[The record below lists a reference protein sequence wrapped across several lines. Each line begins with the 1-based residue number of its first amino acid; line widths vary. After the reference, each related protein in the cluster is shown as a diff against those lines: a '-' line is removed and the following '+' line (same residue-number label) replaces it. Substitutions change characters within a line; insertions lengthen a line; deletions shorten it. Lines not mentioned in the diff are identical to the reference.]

1 MAILPLLLSFLI
13 ILFLCKKDRKKRK
26 QKKITKIKPD
36 YTTYSQK
43 SSEVCNE
50 VETVKSKYKSFSQVL
65 GEIGEETVASILK
78 TLPKDYVVFND
89 VYLDIKGYCAQI
101 DHVVISRYGVFIIET
116 KNYTG
121 WIFGNESS
129 EYWTQ
134 TIYDEKYKLRNPL
147 KQNYAHLKTLQLI
160 FGIEERFYF
169 PVVAFHDKA
178 TLKCE
183 TYGNVMC
190 FSELKDFILSKHIQR
205 LSDELVNRLSAI
217 LMYYSVKNEN
227 QKQEHILKVKQD
239 IANKESL
246 VEKGICPKCGGMLI
260 HRQGKYGEFISCINY
275 PSCRFTQNIN
285 R

>member
-1 MAILPLLLSFLI
+1 MVILLLLI
-13 ILFLCKKDRKKRK
+13 FFTIVLFLRNTSRSNKAPKKRRKK
-26 QKKITKIKPD
+26 
-36 YTTYSQK
+36 TTYSSYAKALGEISKK
-43 SSEVCNE
+43 SVTKKTTCSSYA
-50 VETVKSKYKSFSQVL
+50 KVL
-65 GEIGEETVASILK
+65 GEIGEESVASILK

-89 VYLDIKGYCAQI
+89 VYLEIKGKSTQI

-121 WIFGNESS
+121 WIFGNDTS

-134 TIYDEKYKLRNPL
+134 TIYENKYQLRNPL
-147 KQNYAHLKTLQLI
+147 KQNYAHLKTLQSI
-160 FGIEERFYF
+160 FGIDERFYF
-169 PVVAFHDKA
+169 PIVAFHDRA

-183 TYGNVMC
+183 TYGNVMY
-190 FSELKDFILSKHIQR
+190 FSELKDFILSKTIPK
-205 LSDELVNRLSAI
+205 LTDELVNRLSAI
-217 LMYYSVKNEN
+217 LMYYSVKNES

>member
-1 MAILPLLLSFLI
+1 MVILLLLI
-13 ILFLCKKDRKKRK
+13 FFTIVLFLRIISRSNKVLKNKKKK
-26 QKKITKIKPD
+26 
-36 YTTYSQK
+36 TTYSSYAKTLGEISEK
-43 SSEVCNE
+43 SVTKKTTCSSYA
-50 VETVKSKYKSFSQVL
+50 KVL
-65 GEIGEETVASILK
+65 GEIGEESVASILR

-89 VYLDIKGYCAQI
+89 VYLEIKGKSTQI

-121 WIFGNESS
+121 WIFGNDTS

-134 TIYDEKYKLRNPL
+134 TIYEDKYKLRNPL
-147 KQNYAHLKTLQLI
+147 RQNYSHLKTLQSI

-169 PVVAFHDKA
+169 PIVAFHDRA

-183 TYGNVMC
+183 TNGNVMY

>member
-1 MAILPLLLSFLI
+1 MVILLLLI
-13 ILFLCKKDRKKRK
+13 FFTIVLFFRIISRSNKVLKNKKKK
-26 QKKITKIKPD
+26 
-36 YTTYSQK
+36 TTYSSYAKTLGEISEK
-43 SSEVCNE
+43 SVTKKTTCSSYA
-50 VETVKSKYKSFSQVL
+50 KVL
-65 GEIGEETVASILK
+65 GEIGEESVASILR

-89 VYLDIKGYCAQI
+89 VYLEIKGKSTQI

-121 WIFGNESS
+121 WIFGNDTS

-134 TIYDEKYKLRNPL
+134 TIYEDKYKLRNPL
-147 KQNYAHLKTLQLI
+147 RQNYSHLKTLQSI

-169 PVVAFHDKA
+169 PIVAFHDRA

-183 TYGNVMC
+183 TNGNVMY
-190 FSELKDFILSKHIQR
+190 FSELKDFILSKTIPK
-205 LSDELVNRLSAI
+205 LTDELVNRLSAI

-285 R
+285 H

>member
-1 MAILPLLLSFLI
+1 MVILLLLI
-13 ILFLCKKDRKKRK
+13 FFTIVLFLRIISRSNKVLKNKKKK
-26 QKKITKIKPD
+26 
-36 YTTYSQK
+36 TTYSSYAKALGEISKK
-43 SSEVCNE
+43 SVTKKTTYSSYA
-50 VETVKSKYKSFSQVL
+50 KVL
-65 GEIGEETVASILK
+65 GEIGEESVASILK

-89 VYLDIKGYCAQI
+89 VYLEIKGKSTQI
-101 DHVVISRYGVFIIET
+101 DHVVISRYGIFVIET

-121 WIFGNESS
+121 WIFGNDTS

-134 TIYDEKYKLRNPL
+134 TIYENKYQLRNPL
-147 KQNYAHLKTLQLI
+147 KQNYAHLKTLQSI
-160 FGIEERFYF
+160 FGIDERFYF
-169 PVVAFHDKA
+169 PIVAFHDRA

-183 TYGNVMC
+183 TYGNVMY
-190 FSELKDFILSKHIQR
+190 FSELKDFILSKTIPK
-205 LSDELVNRLSAI
+205 LTDELVNRLSAI

-239 IANKESL
+239 IANKQSL

>member
-1 MAILPLLLSFLI
+1 MVILLLLI
-13 ILFLCKKDRKKRK
+13 FFTIVLFFRIISRSNKVLKNKKKK
-26 QKKITKIKPD
+26 
-36 YTTYSQK
+36 TTYSSYAKTLGEISEK
-43 SSEVCNE
+43 SVTKKTTCSSYA
-50 VETVKSKYKSFSQVL
+50 KVL
-65 GEIGEETVASILK
+65 GEIGEESVASILR

-89 VYLDIKGYCAQI
+89 VYLEIKGKSTQI

-121 WIFGNESS
+121 WIFGNETS

-134 TIYDEKYKLRNPL
+134 IIYEDKYKLRNPL
-147 KQNYAHLKTLQLI
+147 RQNYSHLKTLQSI

-169 PVVAFHDKA
+169 PIVAFHDRA

-183 TYGNVMC
+183 TNGNVMY

-285 R
+285 H

>member
-1 MAILPLLLSFLI
+1 MVILLLLI
-13 ILFLCKKDRKKRK
+13 FFTIVLFLRIISRSNKAPKKRRKK
-26 QKKITKIKPD
+26 
-36 YTTYSQK
+36 TTYGSYAK
-43 SSEVCNE
+43 
-50 VETVKSKYKSFSQVL
+50 VL
-65 GEIGEETVASILK
+65 GEIGEESVASILR

-89 VYLDIKGYCAQI
+89 VYLEIKGKSTQI

-121 WIFGNESS
+121 WIFGNDTS

-134 TIYDEKYKLRNPL
+134 TIYENKYQLRNPL
-147 KQNYAHLKTLQLI
+147 KQNYAHLKTLQSI
-160 FGIEERFYF
+160 FGIDERFYF
-169 PVVAFHDKA
+169 PIVAFHDRA

-183 TYGNVMC
+183 TYGNVMY
-190 FSELKDFILSKHIQR
+190 FSELKDFILSKTIPK
-205 LSDELVNRLSAI
+205 LTDELVNRLSAI

-285 R
+285 H

>member
-1 MAILPLLLSFLI
+1 MVILLLLVFFI
-13 ILFLCKKDRKKRK
+13 FVLFLRTTSRINKAPKKRRKK
-26 QKKITKIKPD
+26 
-36 YTTYSQK
+36 TTYSSYAK
-43 SSEVCNE
+43 
-50 VETVKSKYKSFSQVL
+50 VL
-65 GEIGEETVASILK
+65 GEIGEESVASILK

-89 VYLDIKGYCAQI
+89 VYLEIKGKSTQI

-121 WIFGNESS
+121 WIFGNDTS

-134 TIYDEKYKLRNPL
+134 TIYEDKYKLRNPL
-147 KQNYAHLKTLQLI
+147 RQNYSHLKTLQSI
-160 FGIEERFYF
+160 FGIDERFYF
-169 PVVAFHDKA
+169 PIVAFHDRA

-183 TYGNVMC
+183 TYGNVMY
-190 FSELKDFILSKHIQR
+190 FSELKDFILSKTIPK
-205 LSDELVNRLSAI
+205 LTDELVNRLSAI

-246 VEKGICPKCGGMLI
+246 LEKGICPKCGGMLI

-285 R
+285 H

>member
-1 MAILPLLLSFLI
+1 MVILLLLVFFI
-13 ILFLCKKDRKKRK
+13 FVLFLRTTSRSNKAPKKRRKK
-26 QKKITKIKPD
+26 
-36 YTTYSQK
+36 TTYSSYAK
-43 SSEVCNE
+43 
-50 VETVKSKYKSFSQVL
+50 VL
-65 GEIGEETVASILK
+65 GEIGEESVASILR

-89 VYLDIKGYCAQI
+89 VYLEIKGKSTQI

-121 WIFGNESS
+121 WIFGNDTS

-134 TIYDEKYKLRNPL
+134 TIYENKYQLRNPL
-147 KQNYAHLKTLQLI
+147 KQNYAHLKTLQSI
-160 FGIEERFYF
+160 FGIDERFYF

-183 TYGNVMC
+183 TYGNVMY
-190 FSELKDFILSKHIQR
+190 FSELKDFILSKTIPK
-205 LSDELVNRLSAI
+205 LTDELVNRLSAI

-246 VEKGICPKCGGMLI
+246 VKKGICPKCGGMLT

>member
-1 MAILPLLLSFLI
+1 MVILLLLI
-13 ILFLCKKDRKKRK
+13 FFTIVLFLRIISRRNKAPKKRRKK
-26 QKKITKIKPD
+26 
-36 YTTYSQK
+36 TTYSSYAK
-43 SSEVCNE
+43 
-50 VETVKSKYKSFSQVL
+50 VL
-65 GEIGEETVASILK
+65 GEIGEESVASILK

-89 VYLDIKGYCAQI
+89 IYLEIKGYSTQI

-121 WIFGNESS
+121 WIFGNDTS

-134 TIYDEKYKLRNPL
+134 TIYENKYQLRNPL
-147 KQNYAHLKTLQLI
+147 KQNYAHLKTLQSI

-169 PVVAFHDKA
+169 PIVAFHDRA

-183 TYGNVMC
+183 TNGNVMY

-285 R
+285 H

>member
-1 MAILPLLLSFLI
+1 MVILLLLVFFTIVLLLRI
-13 ILFLCKKDRKKRK
+13 IFRSNKVLKNKKKK
-26 QKKITKIKPD
+26 
-36 YTTYSQK
+36 TTYSSYAKALGKISKK
-43 SSEVCNE
+43 SVTKKTTCSSYA
-50 VETVKSKYKSFSQVL
+50 KVL
-65 GEIGEETVASILK
+65 GEIGEESVASILK

-89 VYLDIKGYCAQI
+89 IYLEIKGYSTQI

-121 WIFGNESS
+121 WIFGNDTS

-134 TIYDEKYKLRNPL
+134 TIYENKYQLRNPL
-147 KQNYAHLKTLQLI
+147 KQNYAHLKTLQSI
-160 FGIEERFYF
+160 FGIDERFYF
-169 PVVAFHDKA
+169 PIVAFHDRA

-183 TYGNVMC
+183 TYGNVMY
-190 FSELKDFILSKHIQR
+190 FSELKDFILSKTIPK
-205 LSDELVNRLSAI
+205 LTDELVNRLSAI

>member
-1 MAILPLLLSFLI
+1 MVILLLLI
-13 ILFLCKKDRKKRK
+13 FFTIVLFFRIISRSNKVLKNKKKK
-26 QKKITKIKPD
+26 
-36 YTTYSQK
+36 TTYSSYAKTLGEISEK
-43 SSEVCNE
+43 SVTKKTTCSSYA
-50 VETVKSKYKSFSQVL
+50 KVL
-65 GEIGEETVASILK
+65 GEIGEESVASILR

-89 VYLDIKGYCAQI
+89 VYLEIKGKSTQI

-121 WIFGNESS
+121 WIFGNDTS

-134 TIYDEKYKLRNPL
+134 TIYEDKYKLRNPL
-147 KQNYAHLKTLQLI
+147 RQNYSHLKTLQSI

-169 PVVAFHDKA
+169 PIVAFHDRA

-183 TYGNVMC
+183 TNGNVMY

-275 PSCRFTQNIN
+275 PSCIFTQNIN
-285 R
+285 H

>member
-1 MAILPLLLSFLI
+1 MVILLLLI
-13 ILFLCKKDRKKRK
+13 FFTIVLFFRIISRSNKVLKNKKKK
-26 QKKITKIKPD
+26 
-36 YTTYSQK
+36 TTYSSYAKTLGEISEK
-43 SSEVCNE
+43 SVTKKTTCSSYA
-50 VETVKSKYKSFSQVL
+50 KVL
-65 GEIGEETVASILK
+65 GEIGEESVASILK

-89 VYLDIKGYCAQI
+89 IYLEIKGYSTQI

-121 WIFGNESS
+121 WIFGNDTS

-134 TIYDEKYKLRNPL
+134 TIYENKYQLRNPL
-147 KQNYAHLKTLQLI
+147 KQNYAHLKTLQSI

-169 PVVAFHDKA
+169 PIVAFHDRA

-183 TYGNVMC
+183 ANGNVMY
-190 FSELKDFILSKHIQR
+190 FSELKDFILSKTIPK
-205 LSDELVNRLSAI
+205 LTDELVNRLSAI
-217 LMYYSVKNEN
+217 LMYYSIKNEN

-285 R
+285 H

>member
-1 MAILPLLLSFLI
+1 MVILLLLVFFI
-13 ILFLCKKDRKKRK
+13 FVLFLRTTSRINKAPKKRRKK
-26 QKKITKIKPD
+26 
-36 YTTYSQK
+36 TTYSSYAK
-43 SSEVCNE
+43 
-50 VETVKSKYKSFSQVL
+50 VL
-65 GEIGEETVASILK
+65 GEIGEESVASILK

-89 VYLDIKGYCAQI
+89 VYLEIKGKSTQI

-121 WIFGNESS
+121 WIFGNDTS

-134 TIYDEKYKLRNPL
+134 TIYENKYQLRNPL
-147 KQNYAHLKTLQLI
+147 KQNYAHLKTLQSI
-160 FGIEERFYF
+160 FGIDERFYF
-169 PVVAFHDKA
+169 PIVAFHDRA

-183 TYGNVMC
+183 TYGNVMY
-190 FSELKDFILSKHIQR
+190 FSELKDFLLSKTIPK
-205 LSDELVNRLSAI
+205 LTDELVNRLSAI
-217 LMYYSVKNEN
+217 LMYYSIKNEN
-227 QKQEHILKVKQD
+227 QKQKHILKVKQD
-239 IANKESL
+239 IANKQSL

>member
-1 MAILPLLLSFLI
+1 MVILLLLI
-13 ILFLCKKDRKKRK
+13 FFTIVLFLRIISRSNKAPKNKKEK
-26 QKKITKIKPD
+26 
-36 YTTYSQK
+36 TTYSSYAKTLGEISEKSVTQK
-43 SSEVCNE
+43 TTCSSYA
-50 VETVKSKYKSFSQVL
+50 KVL
-65 GEIGEETVASILK
+65 GEIGEESVASILK

-89 VYLDIKGYCAQI
+89 IYLEIKGYSTQI

-121 WIFGNESS
+121 WIFGNDTS

-134 TIYDEKYKLRNPL
+134 TIYKNKYQLRNPL
-147 KQNYAHLKTLQLI
+147 KQNYAHLKTLQSI

-169 PVVAFHDKA
+169 PIVAFHDRA

-183 TYGNVMC
+183 TNGNVMY

-285 R
+285 H

>member
-1 MAILPLLLSFLI
+1 MVILLLLI
-13 ILFLCKKDRKKRK
+13 FFTIVLFLRIISRSNKVLKNKKKK
-26 QKKITKIKPD
+26 
-36 YTTYSQK
+36 TTYSSYAKALGEISKK
-43 SSEVCNE
+43 SVTKKTTYSSYA
-50 VETVKSKYKSFSQVL
+50 KVL
-65 GEIGEETVASILK
+65 GEIGEESVASILR

-89 VYLDIKGYCAQI
+89 VYLEIKGKSTQI

-121 WIFGNESS
+121 WIFGNDTS

-169 PVVAFHDKA
+169 PVVAFHDKV
-178 TLKCE
+178 TLKCK
-183 TYGNVMC
+183 TYGNVMY
-190 FSELKDFILSKHIQR
+190 FSELKDFLLSKTIPK
-205 LSDELVNRLSAI
+205 LTDALVNRLSAI

>member
-1 MAILPLLLSFLI
+1 MVILLLLI
-13 ILFLCKKDRKKRK
+13 FFTIVLFFRIISRSNKVLKNKKKK
-26 QKKITKIKPD
+26 
-36 YTTYSQK
+36 TTYSSYAKTLGEISEK
-43 SSEVCNE
+43 SVTKKTTCSSYA
-50 VETVKSKYKSFSQVL
+50 KVL
-65 GEIGEETVASILK
+65 GEIGEESVASILR

-89 VYLDIKGYCAQI
+89 VYLEIKGKSTQI

-121 WIFGNESS
+121 WIFGNDTS

-134 TIYDEKYKLRNPL
+134 TIYKNKYQLRNPL
-147 KQNYAHLKTLQLI
+147 KQNYAHLKTLQSI

-169 PVVAFHDKA
+169 PIVAFHDRA

-183 TYGNVMC
+183 ANGNVMY
-190 FSELKDFILSKHIQR
+190 FSELKDFILSKTIPK
-205 LSDELVNRLSAI
+205 LTDESVNRLSAI
-217 LMYYSVKNEN
+217 LMYYSIKNEN
-227 QKQEHILKVKQD
+227 QKQEHIIKIKQD
-239 IANKESL
+239 IANKQSL

-285 R
+285 H

>member
-1 MAILPLLLSFLI
+1 MVILLLLI
-13 ILFLCKKDRKKRK
+13 FFTIVLFLRIISRSNKAPKKRRKK
-26 QKKITKIKPD
+26 
-36 YTTYSQK
+36 TTYSSYAK
-43 SSEVCNE
+43 
-50 VETVKSKYKSFSQVL
+50 VL
-65 GEIGEETVASILK
+65 GEIGEESVASILR

-89 VYLDIKGYCAQI
+89 VYLEIKGKSTQI

-121 WIFGNESS
+121 WIFGNDTS

-178 TLKCE
+178 TLKCK
-183 TYGNVMC
+183 TYGNVMY
-190 FSELKDFILSKHIQR
+190 FSELKDFILSKTIPK
-205 LSDELVNRLSAI
+205 LTDELVNRLSAV

>member
-1 MAILPLLLSFLI
+1 MVILLLLI
-13 ILFLCKKDRKKRK
+13 FFTIVLFFRIISRSNKVLKNKKKK
-26 QKKITKIKPD
+26 
-36 YTTYSQK
+36 TTYSSYAKTLGEISEK
-43 SSEVCNE
+43 SVTKKTTCSSYA
-50 VETVKSKYKSFSQVL
+50 KVL
-65 GEIGEETVASILK
+65 GEIGEESVASILR

-89 VYLDIKGYCAQI
+89 VYLEIKGKSTQI

-121 WIFGNESS
+121 WIFGNDTS

-134 TIYDEKYKLRNPL
+134 TIYEDKYKLRNPL
-147 KQNYAHLKTLQLI
+147 RQNYSHLKTLQSI

-169 PVVAFHDKA
+169 PIVAFHDRA

-183 TYGNVMC
+183 TNGNVMY
-190 FSELKDFILSKHIQR
+190 FSELKDFILSKTIPK
-205 LSDELVNRLSAI
+205 LTDELVNRLSAI

>member
-1 MAILPLLLSFLI
+1 MVILLLLI
-13 ILFLCKKDRKKRK
+13 FCVFVLFLRVLSRINKVPKNKKKK
-26 QKKITKIKPD
+26 
-36 YTTYSQK
+36 TTYSSYAKALGEISKK
-43 SSEVCNE
+43 SVTKKTTCSSYA
-50 VETVKSKYKSFSQVL
+50 KVL
-65 GEIGEETVASILK
+65 GEIGEESVASILR

-121 WIFGNESS
+121 WIFGNDTS

-178 TLKCE
+178 TLKCK
-183 TYGNVMC
+183 TYGNVMY
-190 FSELKDFILSKHIQR
+190 FSELKDFILSKTIPK
-205 LSDELVNRLSAI
+205 LTDELVNRLSAV

-285 R
+285 H

>member
-1 MAILPLLLSFLI
+1 MVILLLLI
-13 ILFLCKKDRKKRK
+13 FFTIVLFFRIISRSNKVLKNKKKK
-26 QKKITKIKPD
+26 
-36 YTTYSQK
+36 TTYSSYAKTLGEISEK
-43 SSEVCNE
+43 SVTKKTTCSSYA
-50 VETVKSKYKSFSQVL
+50 KVL
-65 GEIGEETVASILK
+65 GEIGEESVASILR

-89 VYLDIKGYCAQI
+89 VYLEIKGKSTQI

-121 WIFGNESS
+121 WIFGNDTS

-134 TIYDEKYKLRNPL
+134 TIYEDKYKLRNPL
-147 KQNYAHLKTLQLI
+147 RQNYSHLKTLQSI

-169 PVVAFHDKA
+169 PIVAFHDRA

-183 TYGNVMC
+183 TNGNVMY